1 MACSTQILCTNTTH
15 TLAEA
20 MLTDWFRAPGREV
33 ERVETFGPRAGA
45 YEQVYRLTHVRR
57 EAACVHAL
65 PSVYTDSLETVLH
78 AALQD
83 RVLVKL

>member
-1 MACSTQILCTNTTH
+1 
-15 TLAEA
+15 
-20 MLTDWFRAPGREV
+20 MLTDWFRAPGHEV

-45 YEQVYRLTHVRR
+45 YEQIYRLARVRR

-65 PSVYTDSLETVLH
+65 PRVYTDSLETVLR

-83 RVLVKL
+83 RVPVKL